1 MAHIGLMLRSLTGG
15 GAERSVLVLAEGL
28 AARGHKV
35 DLVFVTP
42 PDRFHPRRIPDG
54 VRVFLPL
61 GKLRGG
67 QGESG
72 FEIPESAIWLEGRFS
87 LLRFFRVVLGALRHR
102 ERIFLARF
110 RTILRTFPVID
121 YVKRERPDIVLP
133 NSPSTEFPCYIA
145 ARIVTDFPD
154 TIPVVHSRVR
164 QKNARRRRS
173 LPPAVRRMV
182 IVSKGIA
189 DSLSA
194 NGKGP
199 SLDKV
204 APIYNPIPMAEIAEA
219 AKAEPDH
226 AWFADGGPPVVLGVG
241 RLVAQKDFPTLIE
254 AFRRV
259 RSRRACRLLILGEG
273 PLRPELEALVRQLG
287 LEDCISLPGWVANP
301 FAFMARSRLFVLS
314 SRFEGFGLVLA
325 EALACGCPA
334 VSTDCPSG
342 PSEILEDP
350 GLLAPVGNAGALARV
365 MLRAFDRPVD
375 SDALRASAARFAA
388 GRALDEYEMLVEE
401 VLAEQC

>member
-28 AARGHKV
+28 VTRGHKV

-42 PDRFHPRRIPDG
+42 PDRFHPRRIPDR
-54 VRVFLPL
+54 VRVFLPR

-67 QGESG
+67 RGDNG
-72 FEIPESAIWLEGRFS
+72 FEIPDSTVWLDGRFS
-87 LLRFFRVVLGALRHR
+87 LLRFARVVLGTLRYR
-102 ERIFLARF
+102 ERIFLARI

-121 YVKRERPDIVLP
+121 YVERERPDIVLP
-133 NSPSTEFPCYIA
+133 NSPSTEFPCYLS
-145 ARIVTDFPD
+145 ARIVDEFPAL
-154 TIPVVHSRVR
+154 ISVIHSKVKA
-164 QKNARRRRS
+164 KNARRRRS

-182 IVSKGIA
+182 IVSRGIA

-199 SLDKV
+199 ALEKV
-204 APIYNPIPMAEIAEA
+204 VPIYNPVPLGEIAEA
-219 AKAEPDH
+219 AKAKPDH
-226 AWFADGGPPVVLGVG
+226 VWFADGGPPVILGVG
-241 RLVAQKDFPTLIE
+241 RLVKQKDFPTLIE

-259 RSRRACRLLILGEG
+259 RSERPCRLIVLGEG
-273 PLRPELEALVRQLG
+273 PLRAELEALVRDLG

-301 FAFMARSRLFVLS
+301 YAFMARSRLFVLS

-342 PSEILEDP
+342 PAEILEDP
-350 GLLAPVGNAGALARV
+350 DLLAPVGDVGALAGV
-365 MLRAFDRPVD
+365 MLRALDRPVD
-375 SDALRASAARFAA
+375 RDALRANAARFSAD
-388 GRALDEYEMLVEE
+388 RAVDAYEALIPE
-401 VLAEQC
+401 VLADRG